1 MSWQGSSSLR
11 DRGLAALPYLL
22 PLVEGI
28 GFGVFL
34 FRQFPPLQLLL
45 VPLMP
50 LLQLTS
56 VIPFFSLIVFFLLLF
71 LVVRNTNISRFIR
84 FNTMQAILL
93 DIVLFLCQLGLSL
106 VPGTGLVTETITN
119 AVFLGMLAAVGFSV
133 VQTLRGEYA
142 QIPTI
147 SDAVNMQV
155 P

>member
-1 MSWQGSSSLR
+1 MSWQGSYSWR

-34 FRQFPPLQLLL
+34 FNQFPPLQLLL
-45 VPLMP
+45 IPLMP
-50 LLQLTS
+50 VLQLAST
-56 VIPFFSLIVFFLLLF
+56 IPFFSLIVFFLLLF

-93 DIVLFLCQLGLSL
+93 DIVLFLCQLGLSIA
-106 VPGTGLVTETITN
+106 PRSGLVTETITN

-142 QIPTI
+142 EIPTI